1 MEPGSRDVRRHADA
15 AACGSVGECGG
26 LTHDHRQAL
35 SWRHRR
41 HRRRSDADGNNG
53 CKDDKLAHERL
64 YWDRANTGREPGRF
78 VAMVAV
84 ALKPPVPPA
93 WRNQVGTDAV
103 PATWHIDHTH
113 GVRGGRLARRSD
125 RRSPSRPTASH
136 AGMRVASAPPS
147 NSRRLR
153 LTRGNRFWTF
163 SLVEG
168 SNAGAI
174 THHK

>member
-15 AACGSVGECGG
+15 ACGSVGKCGG
-26 LTHDHRQAL
+26 RTHDHRQAL

-64 YWDRANTGREPGRF
+64 YWDRANTVRQLGRF

-84 ALKPPVPPA
+84 ALKPPVPRA
-93 WRNQVGTDAV
+93 CRNQVGLT
-103 PATWHIDHTH
+103 PYRRSGHIDHTH
-113 GVRGGRLARRSD
+113 GVRGGRLAPRSH

-136 AGMRVASAPPS
+136 AGMRVSAAFQFTAV
-147 NSRRLR
+147 NR
-153 LTRGNRFWTF
+153 LTRGNRFWKF